1 MDKEKCNSCPYKD
14 QCKPKFHK
22 KKASKVLS
30 WKSVARAK
38 QLKYMKT
45 TEFIELAKI
54 RNGVESLPS
63 TLRRKYHVDKM
74 PVRGK
79 LKTKL
84 FFGFKVLALNFKKL
98 FDYQNSLDYYDLKLE
113 LS

>member
-1 MDKEKCNSCPYKD
+1 
-14 QCKPKFHK
+14 
-22 KKASKVLS
+22 
-30 WKSVARAK
+30 
-38 QLKYMKT
+38 MKT

-74 PVRGK
+74 PVRGR

>member
-1 MDKEKCNSCPYKD
+1 
-14 QCKPKFHK
+14 
-22 KKASKVLS
+22 
-30 WKSVARAK
+30 
-38 QLKYMKT
+38 MKT

-63 TLRRKYHVDKM
+63 ILRRKYHVDKM

-113 LS
+113 LA